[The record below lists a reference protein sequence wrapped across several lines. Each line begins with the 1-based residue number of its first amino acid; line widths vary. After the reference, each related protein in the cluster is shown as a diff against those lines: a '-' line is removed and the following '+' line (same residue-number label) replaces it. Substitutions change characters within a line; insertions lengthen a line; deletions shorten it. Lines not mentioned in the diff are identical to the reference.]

1 MFSEVILRTRV
12 KICGITRPEDALVA
26 AECGVDAIGLVFY
39 PKSPRYV
46 DAEQAKII
54 IAALPPFVTT
64 VGLFM
69 DTQADDIYL
78 VVKSVP
84 LDCLQFHGD
93 ECPAD
98 CGRYDLPYI
107 KAVAMQGG
115 MDYALYTASY
125 PDAAGFLLDS
135 HRTGQAGGTGKTF
148 DWSQIPKKQDKP
160 LILAGG
166 LRPDNVAE
174 AISQVQ
180 PYGIDLSSGVESSP
194 GVKDAA
200 KIQNLM
206 KEVRRVDC
214 R

>member
-1 MFSEVILRTRV
+1 MRTRV

-46 DAEQAKII
+46 DAEQAKAI
-54 IAALPPFVTT
+54 IAALPPFVTA

-69 DTQADDIYL
+69 DAQADDITS

-93 ECPAD
+93 ECLAD
-98 CGRYDLPYI
+98 CSQYSLPYI
-107 KAVAMQGG
+107 KAVAMQDGI
-115 MDYALYTASY
+115 DYALYSASY

-135 HRTGQAGGTGKTF
+135 HSSGQAGGTGKAF
-148 DWSQIPKKQDKP
+148 DWSQIPKKQDRP

-166 LRPDNVAE
+166 LRPENVAE

-180 PYGIDLSSGVESSP
+180 PYGIDLSSGVESTPS
-194 GVKDAA
+194 VKDAA

-206 KEVRRVDC
+206 KEVRRIDC

>member
-1 MFSEVILRTRV
+1 MRTRV
-12 KICGITRPEDALVA
+12 KICGITRPEDARVA
-26 AECGVDAIGLVFY
+26 AEFGVDAIGLVFY

-69 DTQADDIYL
+69 DADDIAS
-78 VVKSVP
+78 VVKSVS
-84 LDCLQFHGD
+84 LDLLQFHGD

-98 CGRYDLPYI
+98 CGQYGLPYI
-107 KAVAMQGG
+107 KAVAMQDGI
-115 MDYALYTASY
+115 DYALYTASY

-135 HRTGQAGGTGKTF
+135 HSTGQAGGTGKTF

-166 LRPDNVAE
+166 LTPENVAE
-174 AISQVQ
+174 AISEVQ
-180 PYGIDLSSGVESSP
+180 PYGVDLSSGVESSP

>member
-1 MFSEVILRTRV
+1 LRTRV
-12 KICGITRPEDALVA
+12 KICGITRTEDALVA
-26 AECGVDAIGLVFY
+26 AGLGVDAIGLVFY
-39 PKSPRYV
+39 KKSPRHI
-46 DAEQAKII
+46 DAEQAKAIVT
-54 IAALPPFVTT
+54 ALPPFVTT

-69 DTQADDIYL
+69 DARPDDIAA
-78 VVKSVP
+78 VVKLVK

-98 CGRYDLPYI
+98 CGQYGLPYI
-107 KAVAMQGG
+107 KAVAMQDGI
-115 MDYALYTASY
+115 DYALYTASY

-135 HRTGQAGGTGKTF
+135 HRRGQAGGTGKTF
-148 DWSQIPKKQDKP
+148 DWAQIPKKQDRP

-166 LRPDNVAE
+166 LTPENVAE